1 MYGGDTSS
9 IAVTGTDGRLLVL
22 DAGTAVRA
30 LSDIASGLE
39 QIDIL
44 VSHLHIDHVQ
54 GLPFF
59 QPLLDPDVQV
69 DIWGPI
75 STDMNIRERL
85 SRYLSPP
92 LFPVRIRDLPNVW
105 FHDVPPGDFEVGP
118 FKVLADL
125 VSHPGPTLGYRLE
138 EDGASIC
145 YIPDHEPALAGGAV
159 STDPEWMSGY
169 RLARGCQVLIHDSQY
184 TDEEYADRVGWG
196 HTSHSHLLAF
206 AAGAGVERLVTFHH
220 DPGHDDSTL
229 DAIHEDLRRRA
240 DGFEIVPGKAGLV
253 IDL

>member
-1 MYGGDTSS
+1 MTSNE
-9 IAVTGTDGRLLVL
+9 GRLLVL

-30 LSDIASGLE
+30 LSEIASGLE

-75 STDMNIRERL
+75 SADMNLRERL
-85 SRYLSPP
+85 GRYLSPP

-105 FHDVPPGDFEVGP
+105 FHDVPPGEFEIGG

-138 EDGASIC
+138 EDGGSIC
-145 YIPDHEPALAGGAV
+145 YIPDHEPALAGGAIG
-159 STDPEWMSGY
+159 SDPEWMSGFQ
-169 RLARGCQVLIHDSQY
+169 LAHGCQVLVHDSQY
-184 TDEEYADRVGWG
+184 TDDEYTDRVGWG
-196 HTSHSHLLAF
+196 HTAHSHLLAF
-206 AAGAGVERLVTFHH
+206 AAATDVERLVTFHH
-220 DPGHDDSTL
+220 DPGHNDADL
-229 DAIHEDLRRRA
+229 DAIHQDLIARA
-240 DGFEIVPGKAGLV
+240 DGFEVVPGKSGLV
-253 IDL
+253 LEL